1 MRLAV
6 INLKGGTGKTTS
18 AVYLA
23 AALAR
28 RGRTLLVDAD
38 PQGSALSWSDQA
50 EGLPFT
56 VAALPVKTL
65 HRQLPGLAQGFA
77 HVVVDTPPGDL
88 GVVRSAALAVE
99 LALIPIPP
107 GLMDVDRL
115 RPTLELLAEVE
126 PLNPLGVQVLLTRVR
141 RGTKSAKAAREV
153 LAELGLAVLEAEIP
167 LREGYATAF
176 GLVPEDLGE
185 YEAALEELL
194 VKPQPQPGSAGTQ
207 GVRG

>member
-1 MRLAV
+1 MRLAL

-28 RGRTLLVDAD
+28 RGKTLLVDAD
-38 PQGSALSWSDQA
+38 PQGSALSWGDQA

-65 HRQLPGLAQGFA
+65 HRQLPELGQGFA

-88 GVVRSAALAVE
+88 GVVRSAAMAVE

-107 GLMDVDRL
+107 SLMDVDRL

-126 PLNPLGVQVLLTRVR
+126 PLNPLRIAMLLTKVR
-141 RGTKSAKAAREV
+141 RGTRSAGAARQLLLEMELPVLDTEV
-153 LAELGLAVLEAEIP
+153 P
-167 LREGYATAF
+167 LREGFATSF
-176 GLVPEDLGE
+176 GLSPQEIGE
-185 YEAALEELL
+185 YEGVLDELL
-194 VKPQPQPGSAGTQ
+194 RE
-207 GVRG
+207 GVAR

>member
-6 INLKGGTGKTTS
+6 VNLKGGTGKTTT
-18 AVYLA
+18 AVHLA
-23 AALAR
+23 AGLAR
-28 RGRTLLVDAD
+28 LGKTLLVDAD
-38 PQGSALSWSDQA
+38 PQGSALSWSEQA
-50 EGLPFT
+50 GLAFP
-56 VAALPVKTL
+56 VVALPVRDL
-65 HRQLPGLAQGFA
+65 HKRLPQLADGYA
-77 HVVVDTPPGDL
+77 HLVLDTPPGDPAI
-88 GVVRSAALAVE
+88 VRSALLASEVAL
-99 LALIPIPP
+99 LPIPP
-107 GLMDVDRL
+107 SLMDLDRL

-185 YEAALEELL
+185 HEAALEELL

>member
-50 EGLPFT
+50 EELPFT

-107 GLMDVDRL
+107 SLMDVDRL

-126 PLNPLGVQVLLTRVR
+126 PLNPLRIALLLTRVR
-141 RGTKSAKAAREV
+141 KNTRSATAARQMLKEMELPLLDTEV
-153 LAELGLAVLEAEIP
+153 P
-167 LREGYATAF
+167 LREGFSTSF
-176 GLVPEDLGE
+176 GLGPLEVGEYQGVLRELLGE
-185 YEAALEELL
+185 E
-194 VKPQPQPGSAGTQ
+194 V
-207 GVRG
+207 VR

>member
-141 RGTKSAKAAREV
+141 RASLERAFSALKER
-153 LAELGLAVLEAEIP
+153 LPQLPDSLLKRSREAEGW
-167 LREGYATAF
+167 EK
-176 GLVPEDLGE
+176 
-185 YEAALEELL
+185 EELKAL
-194 VKPQPQPGSAGTQ
+194 RAK
-207 GVRG
+207 

>member
-1 MRLAV
+1 VRLV
-6 INLKGGTGKTTS
+6 VVNLKGGTGKTTT
-18 AVYLA
+18 AVHLA
-23 AALAR
+23 AGLAR
-28 RGRTLLVDAD
+28 LGKTLLVDAD
-38 PQGSALSWSDQA
+38 PQGSALSWSEQA
-50 EGLPFT
+50 
-56 VAALPVKTL
+56 
-65 HRQLPGLAQGFA
+65 GLAFP
-77 HVVVDTPPGDL
+77 VEV
-88 GVVRSAALAVE
+88 AL
-99 LALIPIPP
+99 LPIPP
-107 GLMDVDRL
+107 SLMDLDRL

-126 PLNPLGVQVLLTRVR
+126 PLNPLGVQVPLTRVR

-176 GLVPEDLGE
+176 GLSPEDLGE

>member
-1 MRLAV
+1 MRLAL

-28 RGRTLLVDAD
+28 RGKTLLVDAD
-38 PQGSALSWSDQA
+38 PQGSALSWGDQA

-65 HRQLPGLAQGFA
+65 HRQLPGLGQGFV

-88 GVVRSAALAVE
+88 GVVRSAAMAVE

-107 GLMDVDRL
+107 SLMDVDRL

-126 PLNPLGVQVLLTRVR
+126 PLNPLRIAMLLTKVR
-141 RGTKSAKAAREV
+141 RGTRSAGAARQLLLEMELPVLDTEV
-153 LAELGLAVLEAEIP
+153 P
-167 LREGYATAF
+167 LREGFATSF
-176 GLVPEDLGE
+176 GLSPQEIGE
-185 YEAALEELL
+185 YEGVLDELL
-194 VKPQPQPGSAGTQ
+194 GE
-207 GVRG
+207 GVAR

>member
-6 INLKGGTGKTTS
+6 VNLKGGTGKTTT
-18 AVYLA
+18 AVHLA
-23 AALAR
+23 AGLAHL
-28 RGRTLLVDAD
+28 GKTLLVDAD
-38 PQGSALSWSDQA
+38 PQGSALSWSEQA
-50 EGLPFT
+50 GLAFP
-56 VAALPVKTL
+56 VVALPVRDL
-65 HRQLPGLAQGFA
+65 HKRLPQLADGYA
-77 HVVVDTPPGDL
+77 HLVLDTPPGDPAI
-88 GVVRSAALAVE
+88 VRSALLASEVAL
-99 LALIPIPP
+99 LPIPP
-107 GLMDVDRL
+107 SLMDLDRL